1 VAPRLSHILN
11 ANRKFKEAMK
21 ENRAALCT
29 VDTWLLNKLRNFSVQ
44 TTNFE
49 CITDIS
55 NATATGLYDAFN
67 LEYNALNL
75 KLFGIKRNM
84 LSTTVSNSHDFGL
97 THASLFGAPVRIGA
111 IIADQAASLIGNACF
126 RKMDVKVTLG
136 TGTFLNVNT
145 GGKCRGSCNGAN
157 PMIAWNI
164 QSREKNEKISSTVF
178 YTERSFNESSALI
191 RFAKTIGLCSREDEL
206 SSQALSV
213 ADSNGVIFIP
223 KFQSMAGFV
232 GYKQST
238 SRSHLVRAI
247 LESIVFKVAEFFFL
261 MREENRDYRA
271 EKIRIDG
278 GISANDFICQS
289 IADLLNISIERG
301 VNSSEIT
308 SVGCAYLAAF
318 NCGMFESLEHAEKF
332 YKIEKVFVPIESNHR
347 ELFERFKRFIDIFR
361 RDIKF

>member
-1 VAPRLSHILN
+1 MAPRLSHILKN
-11 ANRKFKEAMK
+11 NRKLKDAMNQ
-21 ENRAALCT
+21 NRIALCT
-29 VDTWLLNKLRNFSVQ
+29 VDTWLLNKFKSFNMQ

-55 NATATGLYDAFN
+55 NATATGLYDTFN
-67 LEYNALNL
+67 LEYNSINL

-97 THASLFGAPVRIGA
+97 THASLFGVPVRIGA

-126 RKMDVKVTLG
+126 HKMDVKITLG
-136 TGTFLNVNT
+136 TGTFLNVNS
-145 GGKCRGSCNGAN
+145 GEKCRGSRNGAN

-164 QSREKNEKISSTVF
+164 QSREKNVKTVY
-178 YTERSFNESSALI
+178 YTERSFNESSTLI
-191 RFAKTIGLCSREDEL
+191 RFIKAIGLCSKEEKL
-206 SSQALSV
+206 SSLALSV
-213 ADSNGVIFIP
+213 PDSNGVIFIP
-223 KFQSMAGFV
+223 KFHSMAGFI

-238 SRSHLVRAI
+238 TKSHLVRAV

-261 MREENRDYRA
+261 MQDENSDYRP

-278 GISANDFICQS
+278 GISANDFVCQS

-308 SVGCAYLAAF
+308 SVGCAYLAAY
-318 NCGMFESLEHAEKF
+318 NCGIFERLEQAEKF
-332 YKIEKVFVPIESNHR
+332 YKIEKVFIPNESVYR
-347 ELFERFKRFIDIFR
+347 ELFMRFKRFIDLNKYYE
-361 RDIKF
+361 KF